1 MEFIAGTAAHLKP
14 ELLHGVAQ
22 YRHKVFVETL
32 GWKLQVEN
40 GQEWDQFDGPDTMYL
55 AATNEDGEFTGIA
68 RLLPTHRPYLLK
80 DVFPQLMGEL
90 PMPAQADVWELS
102 RFAAVDFNDET
113 ISPMG
118 QFSSPVA
125 VGLLKA
131 VLAYASE
138 HGVQRLITVSP
149 LGVER
154 LLRRAGFA
162 AHRAAPPIVVDGH
175 PLFACW
181 IEVPGRLAS

>member
-1 MEFIAGTAAHLKP
+1 MEFIAGTAANLKP
-14 ELLHGVAQ
+14 EWLHGVAQ

-55 AATNEDGEFTGIA
+55 AATNEEGEFTGIA

-90 PMPAQADVWELS
+90 PLPAQSDVWELS
-102 RFAAVDFNDET
+102 RFAAVDFNDQT
-113 ISPMG
+113 TSPMG

-131 VLAYASE
+131 VLAYAAQ

-181 IEVPGRLAS
+181 IEVQGGLSS